1 MQPLYLPFIYTSMS
15 LSQPKLPTPLLDGE
29 ITIRP
34 MRVDDLG
41 IVHQI
46 DCLSFSLPW
55 PANAFR
61 YELLENQNSRLWVA
75 EIESA
80 DKVGVVVGAIVV
92 WLVVDEAHIA
102 TLAVHPDYRRRGI
115 ATKLLKTALKECAR
129 LGMRSATLEVRAG
142 NLEAQSL
149 YRRFG
154 FEVVGRRRAYYQDN
168 QEDALIMTL
177 SRIEIE

>member
-1 MQPLYLPFIYTSMS
+1 
-15 LSQPKLPTPLLDGE
+15 
-29 ITIRP
+29 
-34 MRVDDLG
+34 MRIEDLG
-41 IVHQI
+41 IVHEI
-46 DCLSFSLPW
+46 DGLSFSLPW

-61 YELLENQNSRLWVA
+61 YELMENKNSRLWVA
-75 EIESA
+75 ELA
-80 DKVGVVVGAIVV
+80 GQDGVGMVVGVIVV

-115 ATKLLKTALKECAR
+115 ATQLLQTALQACAR

-142 NLEAQSL
+142 NLAAQTL

-168 QEDALIMTL
+168 HEDALIMTL
-177 SRIEIE
+177 SPLPCA

>member
-1 MQPLYLPFIYTSMS
+1 MS
-15 LSQPKLPTPLLDGE
+15 LSQPKLNSPLLDGE

-34 MRVDDLG
+34 MRVEDLAT
-41 IVHQI
+41 VYQI

-61 YELLENQNSRLWVA
+61 YELMENQNSRLWVA
-75 EIESA
+75 ELTAA
-80 DKVGVVVGAIVV
+80 DEVGVVVGAIVV

-115 ATKLLKTALKECAR
+115 ATRLLKTALQESAR

-142 NLEAQSL
+142 NLAAQAL
-149 YRRFG
+149 YQRFG

-177 SRIEIE
+177 GCLEATERS

>member
-1 MQPLYLPFIYTSMS
+1 MS
-15 LSQPKLPTPLLDGE
+15 LSQPKLNSPLLDGA

-34 MRVDDLG
+34 MRVEDLAT
-41 IVHQI
+41 VYQI

-61 YELLENQNSRLWVA
+61 YELMENQNSRLWVA
-75 EIESA
+75 ELTSA
-80 DKVGVVVGAIVV
+80 DEVGVVVGAIVV

-115 ATKLLKTALKECAR
+115 ATQLLKTALQESAR

-142 NLEAQSL
+142 NLAAQAL
-149 YRRFG
+149 YQRFG

-168 QEDALIMTL
+168 HEDA
-177 SRIEIE
+177 

>member
-1 MQPLYLPFIYTSMS
+1 MS
-15 LSQPKLPTPLLDGE
+15 LSLPKPSSPSLEGE
-29 ITIRP
+29 IVIRP
-34 MRVDDLG
+34 MRVEDLG

-61 YELLENQNSRLWVA
+61 YELMENKNSRLWVA
-75 EIESA
+75 EF
-80 DKVGVVVGAIVV
+80 VGGENMTWVVGAIVV

-115 ATKLLKTALKECAR
+115 ATQLLQTALQECAR
-129 LGMRSATLEVRAG
+129 LGMRTATLEVRAG
-142 NLEAQSL
+142 NLAAQNL

-168 QEDALIMTL
+168 HEDALIMTL
-177 SRIEIE
+177 SHLQTP

>member
-1 MQPLYLPFIYTSMS
+1 MS
-15 LSQPKLPTPLLDGE
+15 LSQPKLNSPLLDGA

-34 MRVDDLG
+34 MRVEDLAT
-41 IVHQI
+41 VYQI

-61 YELLENQNSRLWVA
+61 YELMENQNSRLWVA
-75 EIESA
+75 ELTSA
-80 DKVGVVVGAIVV
+80 DEVGVVVGAIVV

-115 ATKLLKTALKECAR
+115 ATQLLKTALQESAR

-142 NLEAQSL
+142 NLAAQAL
-149 YRRFG
+149 YQRFG

-168 QEDALIMTL
+168 HEDALIMTL
-177 SRIEIE
+177 SCIEQINPP

>member
-1 MQPLYLPFIYTSMS
+1 MS
-15 LSQPKLPTPLLDGE
+15 LSQPKLNSPLLDGE

-34 MRVDDLG
+34 MRVEDLAT
-41 IVHQI
+41 VYQI

-61 YELLENQNSRLWVA
+61 YELMENQNSRLWVA
-75 EIESA
+75 ELTSA
-80 DKVGVVVGAIVV
+80 DEVGVVVGAIVV

-102 TLAVHPDYRRRGI
+102 TLAVHPNYRRRGI
-115 ATKLLKTALKECAR
+115 ATQLLKTALQESAR

-142 NLEAQSL
+142 NLVAQAL
-149 YRRFG
+149 YQRFG

-168 QEDALIMTL
+168 HEDALIMTL
-177 SRIEIE
+177 SCLETAERS